1 MPPHTASH
9 FLFIAGALRE
19 RSSQASAELQ
29 LSHEIWGLRTAL
41 IRDNLRTYLT
51 AESCG
56 LVYVLKLGLC
66 ACFRIVS
73 TVLLPDELDEF
84 VREELRAETMYGFVR
99 VQLTAQWQST
109 PESSQALL
117 HRILEVPDQAEL
129 ARRLNLGMHRLT
141 QDQYEALSKALG

>member
-1 MPPHTASH
+1 MSH

-29 LSHEIWGLRTAL
+29 LSHELWGIRTAL

-51 AESCG
+51 GNSCG

-66 ACFRIVS
+66 AGFRIIS
-73 TVLLPDELDEF
+73 EVLPPEQLDAF
-84 VREELRAETMYGFVR
+84 VREELREETRYGFVR
-99 VQLTAQWQST
+99 VQPTSQWTST

-117 HRILEVPDQAEL
+117 HRVLEVPDQGEL
-129 ARRLNLGMHRLT
+129 TRRLTLGMHRLT
-141 QDQYEALSKALG
+141 QEQYDALIKALG